1 MKETKFKMTE
11 VGVIPADWE
20 IADLNNKTSSAIYG
34 VSASAISYDGKHK
47 YIRITDIDDVTGDF
61 VPKPL
66 VSPSFF
72 QMKHIVHEN
81 DLLIAR
87 TGATVGKTYVYK
99 KTDGNLIFAGFLMRI
114 SIKQANAKYIFFQ
127 TQTPY
132 YKKWVIS
139 ESART
144 GQPGLNIQQ
153 LLSLILPFPP
163 IPEQGRI
170 ASVLSNIDTLIGSL
184 DKLIAKKRVIRQG
197 AMQQLLTG
205 KTRLN
210 GFCEK
215 WIDKKLGEVA
225 NTSSGGTPYRSI
237 NQYYEGNIKWFTTG
251 ELNDCLLYDSI
262 EHISKEALSASSAKI
277 FPAYTLLMAMYGATI
292 GKLGILT
299 EPSATNQACCAIFCH
314 DIDINFLFYLLLL
327 NRNSIIEK
335 GSGAGQS
342 NINQNIVKELDLF
355 IPEDKNEQR
364 AIARILTNMD
374 KEIASL
380 QTEKEKY
387 LKIKQG
393 MMQQL
398 LTGKIRLI

>member
-34 VSASAISYDGKHK
+34 VSASAISFDGKHK

-72 QMKHIVHEN
+72 QTKHIVHEN

-163 IPEQGRI
+163 IPEQEHI
-170 ASVLSNIDTLIGSL
+170 AFVLSNIDTLIGSL
-184 DKLIAKKRVIRQG
+184 DKLITKKQAIKQG

-205 KTRLN
+205 KTRLGN
-210 GFCEK
+210 LTKQWTRKKIYEICE
-215 WIDKKLGEVA
+215 
-225 NTSSGGTPYRSI
+225 I
-237 NQYYEGNIKWFTTG
+237 NPKG
-251 ELNDCLLYDSI
+251 ELPAKFIYIDLESVFKGNLIKKQYIELKSAPSRAQRITTNGDILYQLVRPYQ
-262 EHISKEALSASSAKI
+262 KNN
-277 FPAYTLLMAMYGATI
+277 YYNTLN
-292 GKLGILT
+292 
-299 EPSATNQACCAIFCH
+299 E
-314 DIDINFLFYLLLL
+314 DIVVSTGYAVLRENKVHNKFLFYLMHLSSFTKDVIDRCTGTGYPAITSNNLGEIEILL
-327 NRNSIIEK
+327 
-335 GSGAGQS
+335 
-342 NINQNIVKELDLF
+342 
-355 IPEDKNEQR
+355 PEDKNEQR

-380 QTEKEKY
+380 QAEKEKY
-387 LKIKQG
+387 LKMKQG